1 MTADDAV
8 QALRDAIRADLIA
21 ELQTYRD
28 TLHLAENEEDGSAGA
43 MDGNYLDGL
52 DDAIRTL
59 EAA

>member
-1 MTADDAV
+1 MTADDAMH
-8 QALRDAIRADLIA
+8 ALRTAIRADLIA

-28 TLHLAENEEDGSAGA
+28 TLHTAEGDDDLAAGA

>member
-1 MTADDAV
+1 MTADDAM
-8 QALRDAIRADLIA
+8 QALRDAIRTDLIA

-28 TLHLAENEEDGSAGA
+28 TLHTAESDDDVSPGA